1 MLFRSRPVLS
11 WPASCEEAFEASAS
25 SDDAGLVF
33 TRLSERD
40 TLVDVLCASG
50 GYQPSHAI
58 VLLDDGGGTE
68 AARVL
73 RVSVMT
79 SSDGASWTRTEETE
93 IWGEVRVQAATGDIV
108 VLSVARQTR
117 DCGVWS
123 RYRVGRAGAEL
134 TEVWAGLPC
143 RNPPG
148 AVAEL
153 ADGPPKS
160 WRPVAMK

>member
-1 MLFRSRPVLS
+1 M
-11 WPASCEEAFEASAS
+11 
-25 SDDAGLVF
+25 
-33 TRLSERD
+33 
-40 TLVDVLCASG
+40 CAL
-50 GYQPSHAI
+50 P
-58 VLLDDGGGTE
+58 
-68 AARVL
+68 
-73 RVSVMT
+73 
-79 SSDGASWTRTEETE
+79 
-93 IWGEVRVQAATGDIV
+93 IWDIV